1 MNMETSIG
9 FRVQGLGSHKDNG
22 KENGNYGDD
31 IGLHAPASTTFK
43 VPPHPPVACGL
54 GCVL

>member
-1 MNMETSIG
+1 MNMETTIG
-9 FRVQGLGSHKDNG
+9 FRVQGLGLYKENG